1 MNYWKTS
8 LLSFLLSLAAI
19 GLTACAGQTTRS
31 TSIEVWPDMKRQYKS
46 KPQTESHFFGDHRAS
61 RMPVPGTVAR
71 GFLKEDAAY
80 FTGAVAGQ
88 YVGRNPETINADLL
102 KLGQMKFNTYCS
114 PCHSRIANG
123 KGIVPLKEPT
133 WQPTNLHED
142 RVKAMVD
149 GEIFSIITQ
158 GRRSMPSYRFQIV
171 EKDRWAI
178 ISYLRALQRT
188 TSGTL
193 ADVPQEL
200 RADLR

>member
-1 MNYWKTS
+1 MNHWKQS
-8 LLSFLLSLAAI
+8 LLALAAVA
-19 GLTACAGQTTRS
+19 LTGCAGQTTRS
-31 TSIEVWPDMKRQYKS
+31 TAIEVWPDMKRQDKS
-46 KPQTESHFFGDHRAS
+46 KPQTESLFFADHRAT

-71 GFLKEDAAY
+71 GFLKEDDAY
-80 FTGAVAGQ
+80 FTGVSAGQ
-88 YVGRNPETINADLL
+88 YVARNPEALNADLI
-102 KLGQMKFNTYCS
+102 KLGQTKFNTYCS
-114 PCHSRIANG
+114 PCHSRIGNG
-123 KGIVPLKEPT
+123 KGIVPMKEPT

-149 GEIFSIITQ
+149 GEIFTIITQ

-178 ISYLRALQRT
+178 ISYVRALQRT
-188 TSGTL
+188 SSGTL